1 MFGSL
6 AVVENVCN
14 LCSSV
19 IGGAI
24 YSETVTFYR
33 GTAYFV
39 FTGFLVLAFIFLL
52 QVHVF
57 LKTTVDDFHHAVVFI
72 EMSINKFVCLLVDFW

>member
-6 AVVENVCN
+6 EVVENVCN

-52 QVHVF
+52 QVF

-72 EMSINKFVCLLVDFW
+72 EMSVTGNKFVCLFVDFW